1 MVKLTLPCGLKPK
14 VQLPDHDS
22 IKLTNRRIGCW
33 TGAGRAGNFLFD
45 WERMLWELVFVNWEV
60 GWSGVRE

>member
-1 MVKLTLPCGLKPK
+1 LL
-14 VQLPDHDS
+14 
-22 IKLTNRRIGCW
+22 R

-45 WERMLWELVFVNWEV
+45 WERMLWELVMFIGWIV